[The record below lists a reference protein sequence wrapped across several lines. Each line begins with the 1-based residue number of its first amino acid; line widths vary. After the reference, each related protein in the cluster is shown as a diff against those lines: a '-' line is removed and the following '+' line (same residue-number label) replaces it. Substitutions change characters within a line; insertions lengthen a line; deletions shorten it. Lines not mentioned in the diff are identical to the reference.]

1 MVRVGHNFIL
11 AKRVECAGKSL
22 HTSYVHFHRHSRWHP
37 TFLKSYQPGGTGE
50 KEYVQTN
57 LPMEKAVPT
66 RIRERAS
73 FISDGEV
80 ELVCIRG

>member
-1 MVRVGHNFIL
+1 MYNFTEFQGAIQ
-11 AKRVECAGKSL
+11 
-22 HTSYVHFHRHSRWHP
+22 HFLNPYHP
-37 TFLKSYQPGGTGE
+37 GTGE

-57 LPMEKAVPT
+57 LPMGAALGERRAMAKAVPT
-66 RIRERAS
+66 RSRERAS

>member
-1 MVRVGHNFIL
+1 MLNVLPRVCIHNMYNFTDIQG
-11 AKRVECAGKSL
+11 AIQ
-22 HTSYVHFHRHSRWHP
+22 HS
-37 TFLKSYQPGGTGE
+37 GTGE

-57 LPMEKAVPT
+57 LPMGAALGERRAMAKAVPT
-66 RIRERAS
+66 RSKERAS